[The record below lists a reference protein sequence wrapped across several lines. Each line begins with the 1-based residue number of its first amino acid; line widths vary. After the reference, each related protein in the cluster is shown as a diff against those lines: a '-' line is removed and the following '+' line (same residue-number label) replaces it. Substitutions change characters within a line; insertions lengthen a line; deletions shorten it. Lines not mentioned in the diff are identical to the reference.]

1 MTANLRHSVVP
12 LITTI
17 QKLFSADLARENPLS
32 NGLPFLLTLAPV
44 PMLRGIGVGNAL
56 LRGRQWR
63 SQVSGRPA
71 TDFGG
76 SFGGGSGWK
85 RLDLALPECHFSRV

>member
-1 MTANLRHSVVP
+1 MPVGY
-12 LITTI
+12 
-17 QKLFSADLARENPLS
+17 DENEKEAGPLS